1 MKTFTFVDTQNLL
14 KTFEANSWIL
24 DYSKLFDYIKN
35 DLKSEKVI
43 LFFGYNN
50 KNKKLYQEL
59 ENIGYELVFRPMY
72 NGKANVDNDIVLHA
86 VDRLNKYDAFI
97 LISNDGDFYNLIKYL
112 KEKNKFR
119 NIVSPARITCSKLL
133 RKISDNKII
142 FADDILIKI
151 TEGVKVSAV
160 KVSIKTQNTS
170 E

>member
-97 LISNDGDFYNLIKYL
+97 LISNDNLSI
-112 KEKNKFR
+112 
-119 NIVSPARITCSKLL
+119 ITSSC
-133 RKISDNKII
+133 
-142 FADDILIKI
+142 
-151 TEGVKVSAV
+151 E
-160 KVSIKTQNTS
+160 
-170 E
+170 